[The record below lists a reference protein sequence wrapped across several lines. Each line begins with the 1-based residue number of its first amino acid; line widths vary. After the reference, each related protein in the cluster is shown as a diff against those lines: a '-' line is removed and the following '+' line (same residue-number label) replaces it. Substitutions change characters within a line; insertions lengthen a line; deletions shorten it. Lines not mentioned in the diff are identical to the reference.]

1 FIRVLKR
8 YDEQYAN
15 KFVAAFDYF
24 YKTGEKNEL
33 IHFIEKM
40 LEQYGG
46 RVFEGFS
53 IGK

>member
-1 FIRVLKR
+1 MMSNM
-8 YDEQYAN
+8 QN
-15 KFVAAFDYF
+15 KFVAAFIIF
-24 YKTGEKNEL
+24 INGRENEL
-33 IHFIEKM
+33 IHFIEKT

>member
-1 FIRVLKR
+1 
-8 YDEQYAN
+8 
-15 KFVAAFDYF
+15 
-24 YKTGEKNEL
+24 KTGGKNEL
-33 IHFIEKM
+33 IHFIEKT

>member
-1 FIRVLKR
+1 
-8 YDEQYAN
+8 
-15 KFVAAFDYF
+15 
-24 YKTGEKNEL
+24 EL
-33 IHFIEKM
+33 IHFIEKT

>member
-1 FIRVLKR
+1 MLRR
-8 YDEQYAN
+8 YDEQYA
-15 KFVAAFDYF
+15 KQFVTAFDHF

-33 IHFIEKM
+33 IIFIEKT
-40 LEQYGG
+40 LEYYGG